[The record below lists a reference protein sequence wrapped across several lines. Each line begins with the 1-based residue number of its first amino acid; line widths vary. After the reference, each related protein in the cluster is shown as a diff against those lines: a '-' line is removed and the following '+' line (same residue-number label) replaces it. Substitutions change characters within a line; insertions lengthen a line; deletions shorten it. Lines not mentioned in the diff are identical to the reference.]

1 MKALWRG
8 SICTA
13 ATFDIQL
20 HAGEGKETPVCAG
33 DADESKT
40 VSLSSLSSATP
51 IGHVASRGGESCHIW
66 GDCNPTAPSVLQ
78 Q

>member
-1 MKALWRG
+1 MKPRWRA

-33 DADESKT
+33 DSDESKT
-40 VSLSSLSSATP
+40 ISLSSSPSATG
-51 IGHVASRGGESCHIW
+51 IGHVGKMLNGWTSEGKCTYLNRCI
-66 GDCNPTAPSVLQ
+66 V
-78 Q
+78 

>member
-1 MKALWRG
+1 MKALWRA

-40 VSLSSLSSATP
+40 VSLSSLRLSYRNRTCC
-51 IGHVASRGGESCHIW
+51 ITWGGELSYL
-66 GDCNPTAPSVLQ
+66 G
-78 Q
+78 